1 MKIKCPE
8 CDFENEEGAKFCS
21 NCGKPFSKQK
31 TPEEGITEQ
40 RKKEIQEEERIRAN
54 ERSAVEGENTIK
66 GCGCVIAVIIILVI
80 IAYFWQ

>member
-1 MKIKCPE
+1 MKIKCPV
-8 CDFENEEGAKFCS
+8 CGHENEEDAKYCS
-21 NCGKPFSKQK
+21 SCGESISKQK
-31 TPEEGITEQ
+31 TSKEGITEQ

-66 GCGCVIAVIIILVI
+66 GCGCVIAIIIILVI